1 MWKCTSDP
9 FLLSAVYAADWTIQK
24 KFLILNGV
32 YCLYGEL
39 KCTQYTGCQQPCNI
53 SGACIFLVF
62 FLVCIADSVWIT
74 SLCCNCEN
82 YHHRFSTEWIYI
94 LLISLEFEFINPVEK
109 MKKYLNKRLPKIS
122 PVKHMYKMHNFL
134 TLYEPEINI
143 SQFTFFTQIWL
154 VSNWYFLHRLSACS
168 PNLGP
173 AQSMKNSF
181 APRESKCFVF

>member
-1 MWKCTSDP
+1 M
-9 FLLSAVYAADWTIQK
+9 Y
-24 KFLILNGV
+24 
-32 YCLYGEL
+32 
-39 KCTQYTGCQQPCNI
+39 I
-53 SGACIFLVF
+53 SCF

-154 VSNWYFLHRLSACS
+154 ASNWYFLHRLSACS